1 VTQHAPNG
9 EDAVSEQLAA
19 RYRRFAQVEA
29 HGRSPLLEA
38 FALGVAADADTLAF
52 LASLPDSSRQPNLL
66 FAALRHV
73 CGTPRDWPAFR
84 ALLSEHA
91 AAVRATMLGHR
102 TQTNEAGRCATLLP
116 VLARLPQPLALLEV
130 GAAAGLCLLPDRYG
144 YDYGERQLP
153 PPSADAP
160 VFPCRADPRTPLP
173 GEHPRIA
180 WRLGLDLHPVDVADD
195 AGCAWLETLVWPE
208 QIDRLDRLRAA
219 IAVARRHRPRV
230 TAGDLLSDLPTCARQ
245 APRDATLVVFHSAVL
260 AYVADPALREA
271 FVETVR
277 ALGVVWISNEVPGVF
292 PSIRERLSR
301 PGPPGAFLL
310 SVNGVPT
317 AWTDPHGAWIEWLA
331 AEEGVG

>member
-1 VTQHAPNG
+1 MVK
-9 EDAVSEQLAA
+9 DAVSERLAA
-19 RYRRFAQVEA
+19 RYRRFAQIEA
-29 HGRSPLLEA
+29 HGRSPLFEA
-38 FALGVAADADTLAF
+38 FALGVAADADALAF
-52 LASLPDSSRQPNLL
+52 LATLPDSRHQPNLL

-84 ALLSEHA
+84 ALLREHA

-116 VLARLPQPLALLEV
+116 ALARLPQPLALLEV
-130 GAAAGLCLLPDRYG
+130 GSAAGLCLLPDCYG
-144 YDYGERQLP
+144 YDYGAQRLP

-160 VFPCRADPRTPLP
+160 VFPCRADLHTPLP
-173 GEHPRIA
+173 MEQPKIA
-180 WRLGLDLHPVDVADD
+180 WRLGLDLQPVDVADD

-208 QIDRLDRLRAA
+208 QTDRLDRLRAA
-219 IAVARRHRPRV
+219 IAVARQHRPRV
-230 TAGDLLSDLPTCARQ
+230 IAGDLLLDLPACVHQ
-245 APRDATLVVFHSAVL
+245 APDDATLVVFHSAAL

-271 FVETVR
+271 FAETVR
-277 ALGVVWISNEVPGVF
+277 ALGAVWISNEAPGVF
-292 PSIRERLSR
+292 PSIRDRLAS
-301 PGPPGAFLL
+301 PGPRGAFLL